1 MVICTLVDDSV
12 VKTEQAGSSHEH
24 LFVFTFCIHVNQN
37 LMSLLPLYLPV
48 RSPTTSDHVV

>member
-24 LFVFTFCIHVNQN
+24 LFVFTFSIHFNQN
-37 LMSLLPLYLPV
+37 LTTLLHFHI
-48 RSPTTSDHVV
+48 S